1 MPVRVS
7 DLWRKVEKD
16 AAGGNRFAAVELMR
30 KQLLDTG
37 QIGTPRGQR
46 VEKALWRVMQP
57 RLVRSLE
64 RYFGGVPAKGAGDV
78 TATSPQARR
87 HLRSKASPQKMN
99 KEQWLAEVAELS
111 RQHGI
116 KSGQEWD
123 DVFLIRP
130 GFPSR
135 KTVSKWLTEV
145 HGEVVD
151 GERVWPQ
158 DRGRGRSKQWDW
170 MLRNL

>member
-1 MPVRVS
+1 VPVRVS
-7 DLWRKVEKD
+7 DLWRKVEHD
-16 AAGGNRFAAVELMR
+16 AAKNDPEAAVELMR
-30 KQLLDTG
+30 KDLLDRG

-46 VEKALWRVMQP
+46 VETAMWRAIKP
-57 RLVRSLE
+57 RWLASLE
-64 RYFGGVPAKGAGDV
+64 RYFGGVPATGAGDV
-78 TATSPQARR
+78 TSTSPQARR
-87 HLRSKASPQKMN
+87 HLRDRT
-99 KEQWLAEVAELS
+99 KEEWLAEIAELS

-116 KSGQEWD
+116 QTGQEWD
-123 DVFLIRP
+123 EVFADRP

-135 KTVSKWLTEV
+135 KRVSAWLTEV